1 MRFFFRSRQFKIIAR
16 GFGRAYSNSRRIGGF
31 AVIGGRMSPGANIF
45 GTVTAPFRSLASK
58 ISGGISSF
66 VEVYTEGE
74 KLNIKNAELET
85 EISELRKKLAD
96 YEQAVSE
103 NEFYKNYLDIKDAN
117 PSFKFVAATLI
128 SRDKE
133 DPYKGF
139 IINKGSVNRS
149 SAYDPVITD
158 EGLVGYI
165 GEVGLTTS
173 KVVTVLS
180 AELTAGALD
189 NRTSDSGVLSG
200 SAELASEG
208 LTKFYNLS
216 RSCNIAVGD
225 YVVTSGEGIFPK
237 GLLIGTVQTIG
248 SDKYNTS
255 IYANVKPFADIDG
268 IRGVMVITEF
278 EGQGGLDP
286 EKSK

>member
-1 MRFFFRSRQFKIIAR
+1 MRFFFRSRQFKIIA
-16 GFGRAYSNSRRIGGF
+16 AVF
-31 AVIGGRMSPGANIF
+31 AALIVIAAVTAAVGGRMSPGANIF

-117 PSFKFVAATLI
+117 PSFKFMAATLI

-139 IINKGSVNRS
+139 IINKGSVNGV
-149 SAYDPVITD
+149 SAHDPVITN

-237 GLLIGTVQTIG
+237 GLLIGMVQTIG

>member
-1 MRFFFRSRQFKIIAR
+1 MRFFFRSRQFKIIA
-16 GFGRAYSNSRRIGGF
+16 AVF
-31 AVIGGRMSPGANIF
+31 AALIVIAAVTAAVGGRMSPGANIF

-117 PSFKFVAATLI
+117 PSFKFMAATLI

-139 IINKGSVNRS
+139 IINKGSVNGV
-149 SAYDPVITD
+149 SAHDPVITN

-200 SAELASEG
+200 GAELASEG

>member
-1 MRFFFRSRQFKIIAR
+1 MRFFFRSRQFKIIA
-16 GFGRAYSNSRRIGGF
+16 AVF
-31 AVIGGRMSPGANIF
+31 AALIVIAAVTAAVGGRMSPGANIF

-117 PSFKFVAATLI
+117 PSFKFMAATLI

-139 IINKGSVNRS
+139 IINKGSVNGV
-149 SAYDPVITD
+149 SAHDPVITN

>member
-1 MRFFFRSRQFKIIAR
+1 MRFFFRSRQFKIIA
-16 GFGRAYSNSRRIGGF
+16 AVF
-31 AVIGGRMSPGANIF
+31 AALIVIAAVTAAVGGRMSPGANIF

-103 NEFYKNYLDIKDAN
+103 IEFYKNYLDIKDAN
-117 PSFKFVAATLI
+117 PSFKFTAATLI

-139 IINKGSVNRS
+139 IINKGSVNGV
-149 SAYDPVITD
+149 SAHDPVITD

>member
-1 MRFFFRSRQFKIIAR
+1 MRFFFRSRQFKIIA
-16 GFGRAYSNSRRIGGF
+16 AVF
-31 AVIGGRMSPGANIF
+31 AALIVIAAVTAAVGGRMSPGANIF

-117 PSFKFVAATLI
+117 PSFKFTAATLI

-139 IINKGSVNRS
+139 IINKGSVNGV
-149 SAYDPVITD
+149 SAHDPVITD

-278 EGQGGLDP
+278 EGQGVITITGD
-286 EKSK
+286 

>member
-1 MRFFFRSRQFKIIAR
+1 MRFFFRSRQFKIIA
-16 GFGRAYSNSRRIGGF
+16 AVF
-31 AVIGGRMSPGANIF
+31 AALIVIAAVTAAVGGRMSPGANIF

-117 PSFKFVAATLI
+117 PSFKFMAATLI
-128 SRDKE
+128 SRDK
-133 DPYKGF
+133 DAPYKGF
-139 IINKGSVNRS
+139 IINKGSVNGV
-149 SAYDPVITD
+149 SAHDPVITN

-180 AELTAGALD
+180 AELIAGALD

-200 SAELASEG
+200 SAELAGEG

>member
-1 MRFFFRSRQFKIIAR
+1 MRFFFRSRQFKIIA
-16 GFGRAYSNSRRIGGF
+16 AVF
-31 AVIGGRMSPGANIF
+31 AALIVIAAVTAAVGGRMSPGANIF

-117 PSFKFVAATLI
+117 PSFKFTAATLI

-139 IINKGSVNRS
+139 IINKGSVNGV
-149 SAYDPVITD
+149 SAHDPVITD

-200 SAELASEG
+200 SAEIASEG

-278 EGQGGLDP
+278 EGQGGLAP

>member
-1 MRFFFRSRQFKIIAR
+1 MRFFFRSRQFKIIA
-16 GFGRAYSNSRRIGGF
+16 AVF
-31 AVIGGRMSPGANIF
+31 AALIVIAAVTAAVGGRMSPGANIF

-117 PSFKFVAATLI
+117 PSFKFMAATLI

-139 IINKGSVNRS
+139 IIYKGSVNGV
-149 SAYDPVITD
+149 SAHDPVITN

>member
-1 MRFFFRSRQFKIIAR
+1 MRFFFRSRQFKIIA
-16 GFGRAYSNSRRIGGF
+16 AVF
-31 AVIGGRMSPGANIF
+31 AALIVIAAVTAAVGGRMSPGANIF
-45 GTVTAPFRSLASK
+45 GTVTAPFRSIASK

-139 IINKGSVNRS
+139 IINKGSVNGV
-149 SAYDPVITD
+149 SAHDPVITD

>member
-1 MRFFFRSRQFKIIAR
+1 MRFFFRSRQFKIIA
-16 GFGRAYSNSRRIGGF
+16 AVF
-31 AVIGGRMSPGANIF
+31 AALIVIAAVTAAVGGRMSPGANIF

-117 PSFKFVAATLI
+117 PSFKFTTATLI

-139 IINKGSVNRS
+139 IINKGSVNGV
-149 SAYDPVITD
+149 SAHDPVITD

>member
-1 MRFFFRSRQFKIIAR
+1 MRFFFRSRQFKIIA
-16 GFGRAYSNSRRIGGF
+16 AVF
-31 AVIGGRMSPGANIF
+31 AALIAIAAVTAAVGGRMSPGANIF

-117 PSFKFVAATLI
+117 PSFKFMAATLI

-139 IINKGSVNRS
+139 IINKGSVNGV
-149 SAYDPVITD
+149 SAHDPVITN

>member
-1 MRFFFRSRQFKIIAR
+1 MRFFFRSRQFKIIA
-16 GFGRAYSNSRRIGGF
+16 AVF
-31 AVIGGRMSPGANIF
+31 AALIVIAAVTAAVGGRMSPGANIF

-117 PSFKFVAATLI
+117 PSFKFMAATLI

-139 IINKGSVNRS
+139 IINKGSVNGV
-149 SAYDPVITD
+149 SAHDPVITN

-278 EGQGGLDP
+278 EGQG
-286 EKSK
+286 

>member
-1 MRFFFRSRQFKIIAR
+1 MRFFFRSRQFKIIAAV
-16 GFGRAYSNSRRIGGF
+16 FGALIVIA
-31 AVIGGRMSPGANIF
+31 AVTAAVGGRMSPGANIF

-117 PSFKFVAATLI
+117 PSFKFTAATLI

-139 IINKGSVNRS
+139 IINKGSVNGV
-149 SAYDPVITD
+149 SAHDPVITN

>member
-1 MRFFFRSRQFKIIAR
+1 MRFFFRSRQFKIIA
-16 GFGRAYSNSRRIGGF
+16 AVF
-31 AVIGGRMSPGANIF
+31 AALIVIAAVTAAVGGRMSPGANIF

-117 PSFKFVAATLI
+117 PSFKFTAATLI

-139 IINKGSVNRS
+139 IINKGSVNGV
-149 SAYDPVITD
+149 SAHDPVITD

-268 IRGVMVITEF
+268 IRGIMVITEF

>member
-1 MRFFFRSRQFKIIAR
+1 MRFFFRSRQFKIIA
-16 GFGRAYSNSRRIGGF
+16 AVF
-31 AVIGGRMSPGANIF
+31 AALIVIAAVTAAVGGRMSPGANIF

-139 IINKGSVNRS
+139 IINKGSVNGV
-149 SAYDPVITD
+149 SAHDPVITN

-180 AELTAGALD
+180 AELIAGALD

-200 SAELASEG
+200 SAELAGEG

>member
-1 MRFFFRSRQFKIIAR
+1 MRFFFRSRQFKIIA
-16 GFGRAYSNSRRIGGF
+16 AVF
-31 AVIGGRMSPGANIF
+31 AALIVIAAVTAAVGGRMSPGANIF

-117 PSFKFVAATLI
+117 PSFNFMAATLI

-139 IINKGSVNRS
+139 IINKGSVNGV
-149 SAYDPVITD
+149 SAHDPVITN

>member
-1 MRFFFRSRQFKIIAR
+1 MRFFFRSRQFKIIA
-16 GFGRAYSNSRRIGGF
+16 AVF
-31 AVIGGRMSPGANIF
+31 AALIVIAAVTAAVGGRMSPGANIF

-58 ISGGISSF
+58 ISGGISNF

-117 PSFKFVAATLI
+117 PSFKFMAATLI

-139 IINKGSVNRS
+139 IINKGSVNGV
-149 SAYDPVITD
+149 SAHDPVITN

>member
-1 MRFFFRSRQFKIIAR
+1 MRFFFRSRQFKIIA
-16 GFGRAYSNSRRIGGF
+16 AVF
-31 AVIGGRMSPGANIF
+31 AALIVIAAVTAAVGGRMSPGANIF

-58 ISGGISSF
+58 ISGGISNF

-117 PSFKFVAATLI
+117 PSFKFTAATLI

-139 IINKGSVNRS
+139 IINKGSVNGV
-149 SAYDPVITD
+149 SAHDPVITN

>member
-1 MRFFFRSRQFKIIAR
+1 MRFFFRSRQFKIIA
-16 GFGRAYSNSRRIGGF
+16 AVF
-31 AVIGGRMSPGANIF
+31 AALIVIAAVTAAVGGRMSPGANIF

-117 PSFKFVAATLI
+117 PSFKFMAATLI

-139 IINKGSVNRS
+139 IINKGSVNGV
-149 SAYDPVITD
+149 SAHDPVITN

-173 KVVTVLS
+173 KGVTVLS

>member
-1 MRFFFRSRQFKIIAR
+1 MRFFFRSRQFKIIA
-16 GFGRAYSNSRRIGGF
+16 AVF
-31 AVIGGRMSPGANIF
+31 AALIVIAAVTAAVGGRMSPGANIF

-103 NEFYKNYLDIKDAN
+103 NEFYKNYLDIKDVN
-117 PSFKFVAATLI
+117 PSFKFTAATLI

-139 IINKGSVNRS
+139 IINKGSVNGV
-149 SAYDPVITD
+149 SAHDPVITD

>member
-1 MRFFFRSRQFKIIAR
+1 MRFFFRSRQFKIIA
-16 GFGRAYSNSRRIGGF
+16 AVF
-31 AVIGGRMSPGANIF
+31 AALIVIAAVTAAVGGRMSPGANIF

-74 KLNIKNAELET
+74 KLNIKNTELET

-117 PSFKFVAATLI
+117 PSFKFMAATLI

-139 IINKGSVNRS
+139 IINKGSVNGV
-149 SAYDPVITD
+149 SAHDPVITN

>member
-1 MRFFFRSRQFKIIAR
+1 MRFFFRSRQFKIIA
-16 GFGRAYSNSRRIGGF
+16 AVF
-31 AVIGGRMSPGANIF
+31 AALIVIAAVTAAVGGRMSPGANIF

-96 YEQAVSE
+96 DEQAVSE
-103 NEFYKNYLDIKDAN
+103 KEFYKNYLDIKDSN
-117 PSFKFVAATLI
+117 PSFKFTAATLI

-139 IINKGSVNRS
+139 IINKGSVNGV
-149 SAYDPVITD
+149 SAHDPVITD

>member
-1 MRFFFRSRQFKIIAR
+1 MRFFFRSRQFKIIA
-16 GFGRAYSNSRRIGGF
+16 
-31 AVIGGRMSPGANIF
+31 AVVAALIIVAAVTAAIGGRMSPGANIF

-58 ISGGISSF
+58 ISGGISDF
-66 VEVYTEGE
+66 VNVYTEGE

-96 YEQAVSE
+96 YEQAVSQ
-103 NEFYKNYLDIKDAN
+103 NEFYKNYLEIKDAN
-117 PSFKFVAATLI
+117 PSFKFTPATLI
-128 SRDKE
+128 SRDRE

-139 IINKGSVNRS
+139 VINKGSVNGV
-149 SAYDPVITD
+149 SAHDPVITE

-200 SAELASEG
+200 SAELASNG

-237 GLLIGTVQTIG
+237 GLLVGTVQTIG

-255 IYANVKPFADIDG
+255 IYANVKPFADIDE
-268 IRGVMVITEF
+268 IKGVMVITEF

-286 EKSK
+286 EKNK

>member
-1 MRFFFRSRQFKIIAR
+1 MRFFFRSRQFKIIA
-16 GFGRAYSNSRRIGGF
+16 AVF
-31 AVIGGRMSPGANIF
+31 AALIVIAAVTAAVGGRMSPGANIF

-117 PSFKFVAATLI
+117 PSFKFMAATLI

-139 IINKGSVNRS
+139 IINKGSVNGVS
-149 SAYDPVITD
+149 PHDPVITN

>member
-1 MRFFFRSRQFKIIAR
+1 MRFFFRSRQFKIIA
-16 GFGRAYSNSRRIGGF
+16 AVF
-31 AVIGGRMSPGANIF
+31 AALIVIAAVTAAVGGRMSPGANIF

-117 PSFKFVAATLI
+117 PSFKFTAATLI

-133 DPYKGF
+133 DLYKGF
-139 IINKGSVNRS
+139 IINKGSVNGV
-149 SAYDPVITD
+149 SAHNPVITD

>member
-1 MRFFFRSRQFKIIAR
+1 
-16 GFGRAYSNSRRIGGF
+16 
-31 AVIGGRMSPGANIF
+31 MSPGANIF
-45 GTVTAPFRSLASK
+45 GTVTAPFRSLASN

-139 IINKGSVNRS
+139 IINKGSVNGV
-149 SAYDPVITD
+149 SAHDPVITD

>member
-1 MRFFFRSRQFKIIAR
+1 MWILYAVLSAVFAALIVIA
-16 GFGRAYSNSRRIGGF
+16 
-31 AVIGGRMSPGANIF
+31 AVTAAVGGRMSPGANIF

-117 PSFKFVAATLI
+117 PSFKFMAATLI

-139 IINKGSVNRS
+139 IINKGSVNGV
-149 SAYDPVITD
+149 SAHDPVITN

>member
-1 MRFFFRSRQFKIIAR
+1 MRFFFRSRQFKIIA
-16 GFGRAYSNSRRIGGF
+16 AVF
-31 AVIGGRMSPGANIF
+31 AALIVIAAVTAAVGGRMSPGANIF

-117 PSFKFVAATLI
+117 PSFKFTAATLI

-139 IINKGSVNRS
+139 IINKGSVNGV
-149 SAYDPVITD
+149 SAHDPVITD

-278 EGQGGLDP
+278 EGQGGLAP

>member
-1 MRFFFRSRQFKIIAR
+1 MRFFFRSRQFKIIA
-16 GFGRAYSNSRRIGGF
+16 AVF
-31 AVIGGRMSPGANIF
+31 AALIVIAAVTAAVGGRMSPGANIF

-139 IINKGSVNRS
+139 IINKGSVNGV
-149 SAYDPVITD
+149 SAHDPVITD

>member
-1 MRFFFRSRQFKIIAR
+1 MRFFFRSRQFKIIA
-16 GFGRAYSNSRRIGGF
+16 AVF
-31 AVIGGRMSPGANIF
+31 AALIVIAAVTAAVGGRMSPGANIF

-139 IINKGSVNRS
+139 IINKGSVNGV
-149 SAYDPVITD
+149 SAHDPVITD

-173 KVVTVLS
+173 KL
-180 AELTAGALD
+180 
-189 NRTSDSGVLSG
+189 
-200 SAELASEG
+200 
-208 LTKFYNLS
+208 
-216 RSCNIAVGD
+216 
-225 YVVTSGEGIFPK
+225 
-237 GLLIGTVQTIG
+237 
-248 SDKYNTS
+248 
-255 IYANVKPFADIDG
+255 
-268 IRGVMVITEF
+268 
-278 EGQGGLDP
+278 
-286 EKSK
+286 

>member
-1 MRFFFRSRQFKIIAR
+1 MRFFFRSRQFKIIA
-16 GFGRAYSNSRRIGGF
+16 AVF
-31 AVIGGRMSPGANIF
+31 AALIVIAAVTAAVGGRMSPGANIF

-117 PSFKFVAATLI
+117 PSFKFMAATLI

-139 IINKGSVNRS
+139 IINKGSVNGA
-149 SAYDPVITD
+149 SAHDPVITN

>member
-1 MRFFFRSRQFKIIAR
+1 MRFFFRSRQFKIIA
-16 GFGRAYSNSRRIGGF
+16 AVF
-31 AVIGGRMSPGANIF
+31 AALIVTAAVTAAVGGRMSPGANIF

-117 PSFKFVAATLI
+117 PSFKFMAATLI

-139 IINKGSVNRS
+139 IINKGSVNGV
-149 SAYDPVITD
+149 SAHDPVITN

>member
-1 MRFFFRSRQFKIIAR
+1 MRFFFRSRQFKIIA
-16 GFGRAYSNSRRIGGF
+16 AVF
-31 AVIGGRMSPGANIF
+31 AALIVIAAVTAAVGGRMSPGANIF

-117 PSFKFVAATLI
+117 PSFKFMAATLI

-139 IINKGSVNRS
+139 IINKGSVNGV
-149 SAYDPVITD
+149 SAHDPVITN

-208 LTKFYNLS
+208 FTKFYNLS